1 MSCKGIGAEFGKLAD
16 KVDELQ
22 DTFDAAVDKAVD
34 KITGALGITALEAK
48 MAAEYGII
56 QSALQGEF
64 PSLDSIFQKLKE
76 NGLPFAD
83 DIGTIIKLA
92 NQGQNFANH
101 VESLKAKY
109 GDSDDIVNGILD
121 APAGF
126 VRDFGA
132 DLENLC
138 DLFPNI
144 QKAKDGDLKIVDN
157 KGSLDGIIDLV
168 EIKREGFSPTIKRLK
183 DALKNLE
190 LVDAVDNSS
199 SKINEFVDSVY
210 SK

>member
-1 MSCKGIGAEFGKLAD
+1 M
-16 KVDELQ
+16 
-22 DTFDAAVDKAVD
+22 
-34 KITGALGITALEAK
+34 
-48 MAAEYGII
+48 
-56 QSALQGEF
+56 
-64 PSLDSIFQKLKE
+64 
-76 NGLPFAD
+76 D
-83 DIGTIIKLA
+83 D
-92 NQGQNFANH
+92 
-101 VESLKAKY
+101 
-109 GDSDDIVNGILD
+109 
-121 APAGF
+121 PAGF